1 MLPEGAGARTSQ
13 EIASRM
19 EYLGTELSVNS
30 SREYSSLATGALTSR
45 WDDAMEVFAEVL
57 LAPTFPEH
65 ELERVRK
72 ERLTDLRRISDDAA
86 AIARRAA
93 RALLFGPDSPGGHPS
108 SGTEES
114 VSAVTRD
121 EAARHFASTYGPE
134 QATLI
139 LAGDITP
146 DEAFEKAERYFGS
159 WTGAADSGVGAPVDG
174 DVPNARKTTIY
185 LADKPGAAQSVLYAG
200 FVTLPRSHPDYYAFV
215 LLNDAFGGQY
225 SARLNMNLR
234 QDKGYSYG
242 FMSSV
247 DWRNGPSALLAGGA
261 VQTAVTKESVVEV
274 LREFADVA
282 NDRPISEDEFHASRD
297 GLIRGFPSG
306 FESRRQ
312 LMAQLS
318 RQVLF
323 GLSDDYLT
331 GFLDRLEAV
340 TLEEVNAAAAKHMS
354 PDELMVLVVGD
365 REAVEPGLGELGL
378 PIVHVDHEG
387 RETG

>member
-1 MLPEGAGARTSQ
+1 
-13 EIASRM
+13 
-19 EYLGTELSVNS
+19 
-30 SREYSSLATGALTSR
+30 
-45 WDDAMEVFAEVL
+45 
-57 LAPTFPEH
+57 
-65 ELERVRK
+65 
-72 ERLTDLRRISDDAA
+72 
-86 AIARRAA
+86 
-93 RALLFGPDSPGGHPS
+93 
-108 SGTEES
+108 
-114 VSAVTRD
+114 
-121 EAARHFASTYGPE
+121 
-134 QATLI
+134 
-139 LAGDITP
+139 
-146 DEAFEKAERYFGS
+146 
-159 WTGAADSGVGAPVDG
+159 
-174 DVPNARKTTIY
+174 
-185 LADKPGAAQSVLYAG
+185 
-200 FVTLPRSHPDYYAFV
+200 
-215 LLNDAFGGQY
+215 
-225 SARLNMNLR
+225 MNLR

-323 GLSDDYLT
+323 GLPDDYLT

-365 REAVEPGLGELGL
+365 REAVEPRLGELGL
-378 PIVHVDHEG
+378 PLVHVDHEG